1 MMEVPG
7 GDTPNTSSGSAAA
20 DSGRARAWK
29 RITHWFTPGR
39 LVTIAIIV
47 LVAGLLIYVV
57 VSRGAEGT
65 ALREG
70 TQPDA
75 SVLISTLILIYTV
88 FMAVYGALLPM
99 FIARDS
105 GAWEWLAIVLMV
117 LAILLNLWR
126 IQNSLGDLYTTTMR
140 QLTPN
145 EIHDADYEFM
155 HYYFVSNV
163 VVIVMALVV
172 ISRPRRPTKG
182 RHPGSDRPQMTDPQ

>member
-1 MMEVPG
+1 MEVTG
-7 GDTPNTSSGSAAA
+7 NDTPNTPPGPIAT

-29 RITHWFTPGR
+29 RLTHWFTPGR
-39 LVTIAIIV
+39 QVTIATII
-47 LVAGLLIYVV
+47 LVVGFLIWVI
-57 VSRGAEGT
+57 VSRGAEGA
-65 ALREG
+65 ALPEG

-75 SVLISTLILIYTV
+75 SVFISTLILSYTV

-99 FIARDS
+99 FVARER

-140 QLTPN
+140 QLTPDK
-145 EIHDADYEFM
+145 IHDASYEFM

-163 VVIVMALVV
+163 VVIVIALGV
-172 ISRPRRPTKG
+172 ISHRRRSTANGKQ
-182 RHPGSDRPQMTDPQ
+182 PG

>member
-7 GDTPNTSSGSAAA
+7 DDTPNTPPVPAGA
-20 DSGRARAWK
+20 DAGRAQAWE
-29 RITHWFTPGR
+29 RLTHWLTPGR
-39 LVTIAIIV
+39 LVSIAIII
-47 LVAGLLIYVV
+47 LVASFLIYVV
-57 VSRGAEGT
+57 VSRGAEGA

-75 SVLISTLILIYTV
+75 SVFISTLILIYTV

-99 FIARDS
+99 FIARER
-105 GAWEWLAIVLMV
+105 GAWEWLAIVLIV

-145 EIHDADYEFM
+145 KIHDASYEFM

-163 VVIVMALVV
+163 VVIVIALGV
-172 ISRPRRPTKG
+172 ISRPRRTANG
-182 RHPGSDRPQMTDPQ
+182 RHPGSDRPQMTDPP